1 VQSLTTAIKLSE
13 GTAVSLFSPGPFAGF
28 GNNRLN
34 PFATP
39 ANGSRIQGKR
49 SSQLKARLSEECPR
63 SPGVY
68 GMVNRNGELIY
79 VGKSKSLR
87 ARLLSYFR
95 PRSRDPKAGC
105 ILRETC
111 EILWEYTPSEFAALL
126 RELELIRRWQ
136 PEFNVAGQP
145 RRFRRTYVCL
155 GRRPAPHVFLARRPP
170 RGVRFWGPV
179 FANHWSRE
187 AVRRLN
193 DWFGLRDCPQPQE
206 MIFAEQR
213 EMFPV
218 ERTAGCIRHEIG
230 TCLAPCAAFCTRE
243 AYDNRVRA
251 AAAFLD
257 GGGLA
262 PLEQIE
268 RQMVEASKSQAFERA
283 AALRDRLVAM
293 QWMHKHLDR
302 IRQARTRNHFIYP
315 VKGHN
320 GQDVWYLIRQ
330 GWVAA
335 AVPLPNDEASRQ
347 RAASAIMAVYH
358 QPRDWHGPAW
368 SEEIDG
374 VLLVS
379 AWFGRHPRQQKRT
392 LTPADALAAVGHS

>member
-1 VQSLTTAIKLSE
+1 
-13 GTAVSLFSPGPFAGF
+13 VSLFSAEPFAGF
-28 GNNRLN
+28 GPNRLN

-39 ANGSRIQGKR
+39 ASGARIRGRR
-49 SSQLKARLSEECPR
+49 SSQLKARLREECPR
-63 SPGVY
+63 HPGVY

-95 PRSRDPKAGC
+95 PKSRDPKAGR

-155 GRRPAPHVFLARRPP
+155 GRRPAPHVFLARKPP
-170 RGVRFWGPV
+170 RTAKFWGPV

-193 DWFGLRDCPQPQE
+193 DWFGLRDCPQQQE
-206 MIFAEQR
+206 MIFADQG

-218 ERTAGCIRHEIG
+218 ERAAGCIRHEIG
-230 TCLAPCAAFCTRE
+230 TCLAPCAAFCTRD
-243 AYDNRVRA
+243 AYDDRVRA

-257 GGGLA
+257 GRDLA
-262 PLEQIE
+262 PLQQLE
-268 RQMVEASKSQAFERA
+268 RQMTEAAMSQAFERA
-283 AALRDRLVAM
+283 AALRDRLVAL
-293 QWMHKHLDR
+293 QWLHKHLDR
-302 IRQARTRNHFIYP
+302 VRQARSRNHFIYP

-320 GQDVWYLIRQ
+320 GQDMWYLIRQ
-330 GWVAA
+330 GWVATA
-335 AVPLPNDEASRQ
+335 IPGPDDEASREL
-347 RAASAIMAVYH
+347 AASAITAAYER
-358 QPRDWHGPAW
+358 PRDWHGPAW
-368 SEEIDG
+368 SEEMDG

-379 AWFGRHPRQQKRT
+379 AWFQRNAPEKERT
-392 LTPADALAAVGHS
+392 LTPGEALKLLAFRET